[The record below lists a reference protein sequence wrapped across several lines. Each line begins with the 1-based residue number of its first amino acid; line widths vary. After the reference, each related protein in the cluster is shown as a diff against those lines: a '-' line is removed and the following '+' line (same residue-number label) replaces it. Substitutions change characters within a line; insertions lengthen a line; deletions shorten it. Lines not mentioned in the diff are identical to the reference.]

1 MCVTKGCCK
10 RRAGAERQRR
20 TRSRMHIGYARVSA
34 DDQQLHLQLDALT
47 TAGCTQI
54 FHDEGISGA
63 QGQRPGLDAALAALA
78 PGDGLVVWR
87 LDRLG
92 RSMPHLVSLIHTLGQ
107 QGVGFQSLT
116 EAINTTTAGGKL
128 VFHIMGALAEFER
141 ALIAK
146 RSQAGMQAARRRG
159 QHLGRPRKLTREQVA
174 HAARMVQDGTETVS
188 GMAALY
194 GVDRVTLHR
203 ALKRAAAPDGMRD
216 SGASLRPRPP
226 R

>member
-1 MCVTKGCCK
+1 MK
-10 RRAGAERQRR
+10 
-20 TRSRMHIGYARVSA
+20 IGYARVST

-63 QGQRPGLDAALAALA
+63 QVQRPGLDAALTALT
-78 PGDGLVVWR
+78 PGDVLVVWR

-92 RSMPHLVSLIHTLGQ
+92 RSMPHLVSLVHTLGL
-107 QGVGFQSLT
+107 QGVGFQSLM
-116 EAINTTTAGGKL
+116 EAMNTTTAGGKL

-141 ALIAK
+141 ALIAE

-159 QHLGRPRKLTREQVA
+159 THLGRPGKLTREQVV
-174 HAARMVQDGTETVS
+174 HAVRMVRDGMETVS
-188 GMAALY
+188 GMASLY

-203 ALKRAAAPDGMRD
+203 ALKRAAASDVLRD
-216 SGASLRPRPP
+216 SGASFPP
-226 R
+226 RQPQ

>member
-1 MCVTKGCCK
+1 MK
-10 RRAGAERQRR
+10 
-20 TRSRMHIGYARVSA
+20 IGYARVST

-54 FHDEGISGA
+54 FHDEGISGV
-63 QGQRPGLDAALAALA
+63 QVQRPGLDAALAALA
-78 PGDGLVVWR
+78 PSDVLVVWR

-92 RSMPHLVSLIHTLGQ
+92 RSMPHLVSLVHTL
-107 QGVGFQSLT
+107 
-116 EAINTTTAGGKL
+116 
-128 VFHIMGALAEFER
+128 
-141 ALIAK
+141 
-146 RSQAGMQAARRRG
+146 GMQAARRRG
-159 QHLGRPRKLTREQVA
+159 QHLGRPRKLTREQVV

-203 ALKRAAAPDGMRD
+203 ALKRAAASDVRRD
-216 SGASLRPRPP
+216 RGASFPPRPP

>member
-1 MCVTKGCCK
+1 MK
-10 RRAGAERQRR
+10 
-20 TRSRMHIGYARVSA
+20 IGYARVSTN
-34 DDQQLHLQLDALT
+34 DQQLHLQLDALT

-54 FHDEGISGA
+54 FHDEGVSGA
-63 QGQRPGLDAALAALA
+63 QVQRPGLDGAPAALT
-78 PGDGLVVWR
+78 PGDVLVVWR

-92 RSMPHLVSLIHTLGQ
+92 RSMPHLVSLVHALGV

-128 VFHIMGALAEFER
+128 VLHIMGALAECER
-141 ALIAK
+141 ALIAE

-174 HAARMVQDGTETVS
+174 HAARMVRDGTETVS
-188 GMAALY
+188 GMAALS

-203 ALKRAAAPDGMRD
+203 ALKRAAASPP
-216 SGASLRPRPP
+216 LRR
-226 R
+226 